1 MNRTVLIVFLAVVG
15 LGAGVALLFLGPE
28 RGGWLWV
35 GFSLVAL
42 MVLAGLNARN
52 TNYKCPSCG
61 YMFQVGFLT
70 ELFSAHNPT
79 RGKRL
84 RCPRCDRLGWATASR
99 KHTEGQ
105 TGRKSR

>member
-1 MNRTVLIVFLAVVG
+1 
-15 LGAGVALLFLGPE
+15 
-28 RGGWLWV
+28 
-35 GFSLVAL
+35 
-42 MVLAGLNARN
+42 
-52 TNYKCPSCG
+52 
-61 YMFQVGFLT
+61 MFQVGFLT